1 MEKTSGESIKDIIE
15 RKKEMTYEKDRPGEF
30 NERVKKMVEAG
41 YETVAREA
49 VICTRCP
56 LHKSAIKRVIGKGSC
71 NPKVMFIGEAPGNS
85 ENKSGIPFYG
95 RAGKELDKMVEYMGL
110 KERDWMVTN
119 TVKCHPP
126 ENRKPRVN
134 EIECCKPFLLAQII
148 LLDPKVIILLGN
160 TAEKSFCR
168 EKKLEWGVPVQ
179 YQGRKILKLYHPAA
193 LLYTS
198 SKIETQK
205 AFIDY
210 NRHLWA

>member
-1 MEKTSGESIKDIIE
+1 
-15 RKKEMTYEKDRPGEF
+15 MTYEKDRSGEF
-30 NERVKKMVEAG
+30 NERVRKMVEAG

-49 VICTRCP
+49 IICTRCP

-110 KERDWMVTN
+110 MERDWMVTN

-148 LLDPKVIILLGN
+148 LLDPRVIILLGN

-179 YQGRKILKLYHPAA
+179 YQGRIILKLYHPAA

-205 AFIDY
+205 AFIDS
-210 NRHLWA
+210 NRHLWT